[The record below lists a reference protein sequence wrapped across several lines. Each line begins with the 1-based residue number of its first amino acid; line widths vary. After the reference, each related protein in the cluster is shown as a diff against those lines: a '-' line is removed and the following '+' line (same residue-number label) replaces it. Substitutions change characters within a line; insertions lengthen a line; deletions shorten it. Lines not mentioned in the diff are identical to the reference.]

1 MIDVGNRVIDAIA
14 TLTGLTAREVYDKIQ
29 EDEFIDLALQALTAF
44 SMDYH
49 APSRRLI
56 EKKVNTDPI
65 DDIAILES
73 CLEEIETELEQ
84 IKAQDRPD
92 AKKLQELQYDADN
105 LRQRLEIAKE

>member
-14 TLTGLTAREVYDKIQ
+14 TLTGLTPREVYDKIQ
-29 EDEFIDLALQALTAF
+29 EDEFAELAIKALTAF

-56 EKKVNTDPI
+56 EKKADTAPI
-65 DDIAILES
+65 DDITILES
-73 CLEEIETELEQ
+73 CLEEMEAELQ
-84 IKAQDRPD
+84 QLKAQDRPD
-92 AKKLQELQYDADN
+92 AKKLQELQNDAEN